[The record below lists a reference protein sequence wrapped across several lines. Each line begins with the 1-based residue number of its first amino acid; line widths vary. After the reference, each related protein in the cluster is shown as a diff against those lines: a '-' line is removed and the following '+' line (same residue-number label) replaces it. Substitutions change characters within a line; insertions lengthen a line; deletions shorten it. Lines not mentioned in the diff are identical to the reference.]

1 MRKYATVFAVILLLL
16 TLTLTIFTSQV
27 SLIKIIANDKM
38 AQFMLLNLILLT
50 GVGIFFA
57 IFHDKLKVYTE
68 NYRREKQI

>member
-16 TLTLTIFTSQV
+16 TLTLTIFASQV
-27 SLIKIIANDKM
+27 SLIKIIATDKM
-38 AQFMLLNLILLT
+38 AQFVLMNSILLI

-57 IFHDKLKVYTE
+57 IFHDKLKIYTE